1 MRVLISTRDPGYTEI
16 GMRQL
21 ALMADAISIE
31 PTVLTIIR
39 HEDDQPYAD
48 KVLSHAAELLDPIF
62 GTVHYKTRIG
72 QAWEEIVAEAES
84 GDYELLIL
92 GQRPSRSLLTR
103 IRGEVTQK
111 VMAETTLPLLIAKRE
126 ARPIRR
132 ILICDS
138 GVRSPSLLQL
148 FNDRLPEILKSVTE
162 ISILHV
168 MSQISAA
175 PGIRGTQLRASAQ
188 ELIAEGAPE
197 GLILEEDLAFLA
209 QMNLRPNAIVRH
221 GLVIDEIV
229 TEARGDQYDLVVI
242 GGHREEPELPR
253 FLLDD
258 LARELIE
265 EVKRSIL
272 VVR

>member
-209 QMNLRPNAIVRH
+209 QMNLQPNAIVRH

-229 TEARGDQYDLVVI
+229 TEAKGDQYDLVVI